1 VNSAVQ
7 QSLRSVQAHF
17 TSTPSSSAITA
28 DAFLE
33 HFVRPTA
40 TSHNASSTKR
50 RRSDSFPELVRH
62 DIHVDT
68 SREKNVKSFPRSGN
82 VENPERPASPLGSEY
97 EVVLLTFSKA
107 FLSNEDI
114 FHYHS
119 AGNVSLI
126 PGLGDFVVLRLQ
138 PERRKSSAVFYV
150 GLVNARY
157 ENGWTI
163 K

>member
-1 VNSAVQ
+1 
-7 QSLRSVQAHF
+7 L
-17 TSTPSSSAITA
+17 
-28 DAFLE
+28 
-33 HFVRPTA
+33 
-40 TSHNASSTKR
+40 
-50 RRSDSFPELVRH
+50 PELVRH

-82 VENPERPASPLGSEY
+82 VEKPERPASPLGSEY

-107 FLSNEDI
+107 PPSNEDI

-126 PGLGDFVVLRLQ
+126 PGVGDFVVLRLQ
-138 PERRKSSAVFYV
+138 PERRKSSVGFYV
-150 GLVNARY
+150 GLVNARV

-163 K
+163 KCMRRFQSHINKFVFLQVADIDICEDSLIS